1 MYSLKL
7 IAKSYLA
14 DKIAALQGPVRN
26 TREMKLLLFF
36 GGKVV
41 MRWAI
46 VWRKRWRSTCF
57 LFTTTASS
65 KRSYSAW
72 TSSETLGGLFG
83 RYPILCVRFENLTS
97 LLLSPFFA
105 KPHCCSLS
113 ENY

>member
-41 MRWAI
+41 MR
-46 VWRKRWRSTCF
+46 SP
-57 LFTTTASS
+57 
-65 KRSYSAW
+65 
-72 TSSETLGGLFG
+72 GH
-83 RYPILCVRFENLTS
+83 S
-97 LLLSPFFA
+97 LEEKMALNMFPVYYDGVKQAVLLSMDKLGNIGRSVREVSHPLR
-105 KPHCCSLS
+105 SL
-113 ENY
+113 